1 MKNNSQIKY
10 VNNAKL
16 LNKREMKILDDAGLK
31 KVYDFQD
38 LPVIGL
44 IQLNKLG
51 FESAVDVLKLLHP
64 YYKQKLKLGEEIVW
78 NRCDEMTYIDLLL
91 SLAGYNDAVDIASLT
106 VGQALSVPGITCDD
120 VRLLTGHIL
129 KTYDRLYKYQDITM
143 ITYEDVMRCI
153 PVLYGTLRQPT
164 S

>member
-64 YYKQKLKLGEEIVW
+64 YYKQKLIWIEKTIFDDRYPAFLIEEKICIKKERRMRSFFLYRKVL
-78 NRCDEMTYIDLLL
+78 RTLL
-91 SLAGYNDAVDIASLT
+91 
-106 VGQALSVPGITCDD
+106 
-120 VRLLTGHIL
+120 
-129 KTYDRLYKYQDITM
+129 
-143 ITYEDVMRCI
+143 
-153 PVLYGTLRQPT
+153 
-164 S
+164 

>member
-51 FESAVDVLKLLHP
+51 FESAVDVLKILYP

-106 VGQALSVPGITCDD
+106 VGQALSVPGIIFDD

-143 ITYEDVMRCI
+143 ITCEDVMRCI
-153 PVLYGTLRQPT
+153 PVLYGTRR
-164 S
+164 

>member
-31 KVYDFQD
+31 KVYDFQE

-51 FESAVDVLKLLHP
+51 FESAVDVLKLLYP
-64 YYKQKLKLGEEIVW
+64 YYKRKLKLDKEIVW
-78 NRCDEMTYIDLLL
+78 NHCDEMTYIDLLL

-106 VGQALSVPGITCDD
+106 VGQALSVPGITYDD